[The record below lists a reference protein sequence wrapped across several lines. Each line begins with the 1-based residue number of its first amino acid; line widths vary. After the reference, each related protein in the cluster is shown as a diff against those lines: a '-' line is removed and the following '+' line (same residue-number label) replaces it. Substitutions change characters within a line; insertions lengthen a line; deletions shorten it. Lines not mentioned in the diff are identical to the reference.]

1 MCRSK
6 GFVITLLGRRRFL
19 PSINSNNAAQRGIR
33 LKLFVLYFADLFS
46 LAQAERQAVNT
57 KIQGSAADLV
67 KTAVILLNRS
77 LKEKLADVHLVH
89 QIHDEL
95 LFEVCFTE
103 LKIRQFIYSIR
114 IANFRYQL
122 TA

>member
-1 MCRSK
+1 
-6 GFVITLLGRRRFL
+6 L
-19 PSINSNNAAQRGIR
+19 
-33 LKLFVLYFADLFS
+33 ADLFS

-77 LKEKLADVHLVH
+77 LKEKLACVHLVH

-95 LFEVCFTE
+95 LFQVSSVE
-103 LKIRQFIYSIR
+103 LKIKGYLFHSICE
-114 IANFRYQL
+114 L
-122 TA
+122 